1 MANYACDPFP
11 HVPPGMAALPPW
23 TAENSTWIRGSRW
36 RFPTHLR

>member
-23 TAENSTWIRGSRW
+23 TA
-36 RFPTHLR
+36 